1 MKNTKIKLVLIALL
15 ISGLSFNLNSCKP
28 AENSN
33 AELEK
38 TIIQVVKAFKEND
51 AATLNKMISP
61 DKGLTVL
68 FRRGVLDEFIKLDKI
83 DFTNPV
89 PDYKFYT
96 DFTAVDKV
104 VFEPIPTF
112 DCESM
117 KWSKQGLFC
126 DTTVVDQILST
137 TALNQN
143 EYGGQQ
149 IAEADINAMKELE
162 KNSKRVVLSDAQG
175 GELVFYLT
183 NINDQWFLTIVD
195 RVTSDC
201 SA

>member
-1 MKNTKIKLVLIALL
+1 MKNTKIKLVLVVLL

-28 AENSN
+28 AENTN

-38 TIIQVVKAFKEND
+38 TIVQVVKAFQEND

-61 DKGLTVL
+61 DKGLTIL
-68 FRRGVLDEFIKLDKI
+68 FRRGVLDEFVKLDKI
-83 DFTNPV
+83 DFANPV
-89 PDYKFYT
+89 PDYNFYAA
-96 DFTAVDKV
+96 FTAVDKV
-104 VFEPIPTF
+104 VFESLPTF

-117 KWSKQGLFC
+117 KWSKSGLFC
-126 DTTVVDQILST
+126 DTTVADQILST
-137 TALNQN
+137 AALNQN
-143 EYGGQQ
+143 EFGGQQ
-149 IAEADINAMKELE
+149 IAETDINAMKELE

-183 NINDQWFLTIVD
+183 KINDQWFLTIVD